1 MRQGGSGVQPAI
13 RRPRPG
19 RWGAIVS
26 EMAVREGMISAAAV
40 PVGIRLLPY
49 QEQLVRSPSR
59 FTWICWARQTGKS
72 FTVSLRRVIH
82 GIARRRTQLFLSAGL
97 RQTHELM
104 LKIRQHCQVM
114 GIEAGPIESTRPEGL
129 RVAGTQIRL
138 ANGIRL
144 IGLPAN
150 PETVR
155 GFTGDVAL
163 DEFAMH
169 RDDRAIWAAV
179 FPTILRGGGQLD
191 VASTPKGKDNLFHD
205 LRSNESFARS
215 TVTLP
220 QAIEQ
225 GLDLDIDAVRAA
237 MGDDE
242 LFRQEFLCEFL
253 DECEAFLPHRVIA
266 ACEDLRIDR
275 QPNWPAL
282 LEERG
287 DVYVG
292 IDVARKRD
300 FTVIWL
306 WRMREAPAGM
316 DAAARQRNWSLRC
329 AGLVEMGGA
338 PFAEQQEAIRRVLA
352 LHCVRRCCI
361 DATGMGLP
369 LAEWAQEECGRGRV
383 EAVTF
388 TAGVKAQMAGQL
400 RRLAEEGRLRIPAD
414 EMIRNDWHSVRRFVS
429 AGGALRLD
437 AARTE
442 GGHAD
447 RFWAAALGAYATDS
461 GVTGPAEYLSA
472 GSLRFAREGMW

>member
-1 MRQGGSGVQPAI
+1 MTIQDREIPAT
-13 RRPRPG
+13 
-19 RWGAIVS
+19 
-26 EMAVREGMISAAAV
+26 AA
-40 PVGIRLLPY
+40 PTSIHLLPY
-49 QEQLVRSPSR
+49 QEQMVRSTSR

-72 FTVSLRRVIH
+72 FALSLRRVVQ

-104 LKIRQHCQVM
+104 HKVRQHCQAM
-114 GIEAGPIESTRPEGL
+114 GIEAGPVESARTDGL
-129 RVAGTQIRL
+129 RASGTQIHL
-138 ANGIRL
+138 ANGVRL

-150 PETVR
+150 PDTVR

-169 RDDRAIWAAV
+169 VDDRAIWAAI

-191 VASTPKGKDNLFHD
+191 VASTPKGRDNLFYH

-220 QAIEQ
+220 EAIEQ
-225 GLDLDIDAVRAA
+225 GLVLDIDAVRAA

-253 DECEAFLPHRVIA
+253 DESEAFLPHRVIA
-266 ACEDLRIDR
+266 ACEDSGIDR
-275 QPNWPAL
+275 QPDWPAL
-282 LEERG
+282 LEQRG
-287 DVYVG
+287 DLYVG

-306 WRMREAPAGM
+306 WRMQEAPAGL

-329 AGLVEMGGA
+329 GGLIEMDNA

-352 LHCVRRCCI
+352 LRCVRRCCI

-388 TAGVKAQMAGQL
+388 TAGMKAQMAGQL

-414 EMIRNDWHSVRRFVS
+414 EAIRNDWHSVRRVVS
-429 AGGALRLD
+429 AGGALRLE

-447 RFWAAALGAYATDS
+447 RFWAAALGVYAADS

-472 GSLRFAREGMW
+472 GALRFARKGTW